1 MLDRQRLHRDGM
13 GLVGNMAGCRV
24 RPAASLVGDLRARFI
39 KFPFRAVASVAA
51 FLTPRN
57 HALITS
63 LAMLES
69 IEPRLMQQLPV
80 TGRDLT
86 DVHVNANDATVVSRH
101 PAFHGI
107 GDDRI
112 PLAMPLDNP
121 CLLRD
126 AVRVRVAAAAPQL
139 APTDLRYV
147 ELSLRD
153 LYVIGDRK
161 AVVCCVST
169 LEFGHPNV
177 TGRVVEEIAPGE
189 RLVFQ
194 RITNDAEGMVLK
206 PRRALAQGGE
216 GLTEPKEVGWLIDG
230 CRFEAVGVGEAAVE
244 LVVVQLLGEKMI
256 PDESAGRRQPFEL
269 LRFGSRDGQQSIG
282 DLAMGRFHGRK
293 YRKNYVFVHIYHLTG
308 SSGYKSLYKR
318 KLTR

>member
-51 FLTPRN
+51 FLTSRE
-57 HALITS
+57 HALVAS

-69 IEPRLMQQLPV
+69 IEPRLMQQLSFA
-80 TGRDLT
+80 GRDLT
-86 DVHVNANDATVVSRH
+86 DIHVNANDASVIRRH

-121 CLLRD
+121 CLLRG

-139 APTDLRYV
+139 APTDLGYV
-147 ELSLRD
+147 ELLIND
-153 LYVIGDRK
+153 LHLLWNRK
-161 AVVCCVST
+161 AVVCCVAT
-169 LEFGHPNV
+169 LELGHPHV
-177 TGRVVEEIAPGE
+177 TGRIVEEMAPGK

-194 RITNDAEGMVLK
+194 RVTNDTVCVVLK
-206 PRRALAQGGE
+206 LRRALAQGGE

-230 CRFEAVGVGEAAVE
+230 RRFETVGVGEAAVE
-244 LVVVQLLGEKMI
+244 LVVVQLLGEKVI
-256 PDESAGRRQPFEL
+256 PDESTRGRQPFEL
-269 LRFGSRDGQQSIG
+269 LRFGSRD
-282 DLAMGRFHGRK
+282 R
-293 YRKNYVFVHIYHLTG
+293 
-308 SSGYKSLYKR
+308 
-318 KLTR
+318 